1 MDKPHNFIII
11 TLKLIIIIIIII
23 ITKIIIIIAIIAII
37 NIIVAAS
44 GPIMQH
50 DGNGLF
56 LFKKGNK
63 HLKNGK
69 TRRKHGKSETKIKFL
84 YIL

>member
-11 TLKLIIIIIIII
+11 TLTLIIIII
-23 ITKIIIIIAIIAII
+23 IIIIIAIIAII
-37 NIIVAAS
+37 NIIVAAT

-69 TRRKHGKSETKIKFL
+69 TRHEHGKSETKNKIL

>member
-11 TLKLIIIIIIII
+11 TLTLIIIII
-23 ITKIIIIIAIIAII
+23 IIIIIAIIAII
-37 NIIVAAS
+37 NIIVAAT

-69 TRRKHGKSETKIKFL
+69 TRHKHGKSETKNKIL